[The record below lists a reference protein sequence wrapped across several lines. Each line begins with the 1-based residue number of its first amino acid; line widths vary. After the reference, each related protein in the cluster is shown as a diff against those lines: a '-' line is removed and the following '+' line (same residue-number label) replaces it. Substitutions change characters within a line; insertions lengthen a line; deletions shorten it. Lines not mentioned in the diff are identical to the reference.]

1 MDRGDPRRAVT
12 DFSQVIALNPKG
24 AHAYFARGHAHLYG
38 NALAKAL
45 ADLNQSS
52 ELDPKSAYEAL
63 WLDIAN
69 KRIDLPSRLVEATT
83 RIDMTKWPA
92 PILRL
97 YLGQMTPD
105 AVLAAAESPNAQMQ
119 RDQICEANF
128 YGGELALQRG
138 TKDEATRLFKLATD
152 GCPKSSIEYQ
162 SATAELKALGPLRF
176 PD

>member
-1 MDRGDPRRAVT
+1 
-12 DFSQVIALNPKG
+12 
-24 AHAYFARGHAHLYG
+24 
-38 NALAKAL
+38 
-45 ADLNQSS
+45 
-52 ELDPKSAYEAL
+52 
-63 WLDIAN
+63 
-69 KRIDLPSRLVEATT
+69 
-83 RIDMTKWPA
+83 MTKWPA

-97 YLGQMTPD
+97 YLGQMTPN

-119 RDQICEANF
+119 RDQICQANF